1 MKNSVTISI
10 DLPGI
15 DLAKLKSSVQDACY
29 VSSNITAEQTIFL
42 MDLIS
47 SLETANNRCDK
58 YASVPTMFVR
68 MLNSGIAYPL
78 SDSVNILEK
87 QDKALWS
94 ARRLL
99 ELQTKR
105 IVDTIELE
113 DGSYKNFNVVYT
125 DSSKWEFVRIGIL

>member
-1 MKNSVTISI
+1 MNRVTISI
-10 DLPGI
+10 DLQDI
-15 DLAKLKSSVQDACY
+15 ELDKLKSNIKDACY
-29 VSSNITAEQTIFL
+29 TSTKITANETYFL
-42 MDLIS
+42 MELIGS
-47 SLETANNRCDK
+47 IDTASNRRDK
-58 YASVPTMFVR
+58 YASVPTMFDTL
-68 MLNSGIAYPL
+68 LNSGVAYPL

-94 ARRLL
+94 ARRLI

-113 DGSYKNFNVVYT
+113 DGSYKNFNVIYT